1 MTLPPHY
8 GALVDTT
15 SVTPTTSSVTA
26 GSTTSTNYPA
36 TSYPVVSFFPLKHS
50 FPTLHNTPTAY
61 SHLSNNRVLPC
72 VLLRWKQECRRNPTE
87 EDLGDSVSP
96 SLLIQPFWHVWH
108 VHYFTGRTETEAL
121 TITIILTDVDSD

>member
-26 GSTTSTNYPA
+26 GSTTSTDYPT

-50 FPTLHNTPTAY
+50 FPTLYNT
-61 SHLSNNRVLPC
+61 HHRLLSF
-72 VLLRWKQECRRNPTE
+72 
-87 EDLGDSVSP
+87 
-96 SLLIQPFWHVWH
+96 IQQSRAAMRPP
-108 VHYFTGRTETEAL
+108 EMEARMPPEP
-121 TITIILTDVDSD
+121 D